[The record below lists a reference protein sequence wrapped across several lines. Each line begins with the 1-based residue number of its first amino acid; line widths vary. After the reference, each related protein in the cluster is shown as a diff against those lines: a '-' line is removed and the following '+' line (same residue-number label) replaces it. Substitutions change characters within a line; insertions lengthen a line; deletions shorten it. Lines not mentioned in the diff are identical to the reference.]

1 MQCIEEPAVTEQ
13 RSPVPPRSDHIS
25 FLEGNKLYVWGGYQ
39 CVDGQET
46 FLPSDEIWLYDM
58 QSGVWSRRYM
68 GGEVPPVLSQACGGY
83 LQGTLYIFG
92 GCDLDSHTNTM
103 YCVDLLSVEYTW
115 KKVTDTVGGTP
126 SPRARHSCWVYKN
139 RLVYFGGYGCKTAR
153 ESTKPRALWLMR
165 LAGQQSGQMFS
176 SFGVGIM
183 KCICL
188 NQCQPH
194 GLNHKPR
201 GSRIQPLFVCPCPPL
216 LRLLHSLMWWFLIAP
231 NSLQLRLPISGA
243 RMNTCVGAILG
254 PDYLV
259 TPFLWGS
266 PWC

>member
-58 QSGVWSRRYM
+58 QSGVCRSRRYM

-139 RLVYFGGYGCKTAR
+139 R
-153 ESTKPRALWLMR
+153 
-165 LAGQQSGQMFS
+165 
-176 SFGVGIM
+176 
-183 KCICL
+183 
-188 NQCQPH
+188 
-194 GLNHKPR
+194 